1 MRINKFLIGGL
12 IGVHASSIVN
22 EAIETIS
29 SQFFIFYY
37 YYFLRKD
44 FEQKKS
50 TKTQNKRFPPSWK
63 FLCVQKTIAFV
74 VLCSLIFV
82 FVGWFWLI
90 CTFVCS
96 KSFHKK
102 NTNWLEIVLIAS
114 FTILLIFC
122 DWSQNIAFFQKRH
135 LCSSSHASF
144 LCENSTQC
152 YTILWVITQ
161 LFSKL
166 K

>member
-44 FEQKKS
+44 FEQKKC

-102 NTNWLEIVLIAS
+102 KYKLAWNCLDSLIYYTTN
-114 FTILLIFC
+114 
-122 DWSQNIAFFQKRH
+122 
-135 LCSSSHASF
+135 
-144 LCENSTQC
+144 
-152 YTILWVITQ
+152 ILWLV
-161 LFSKL
+161 SKYSIL
-166 K
+166 PKETSVF